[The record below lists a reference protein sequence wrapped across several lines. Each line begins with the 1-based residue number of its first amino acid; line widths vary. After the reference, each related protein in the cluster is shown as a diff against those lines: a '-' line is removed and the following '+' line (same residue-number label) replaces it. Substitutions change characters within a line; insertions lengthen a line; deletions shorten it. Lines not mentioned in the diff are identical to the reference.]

1 MSNMVL
7 RDASASK
14 NSHLLR
20 HMSRSKEVAIFVSDV
35 TSMEDQVVATAER
48 VEEL

>member
-1 MSNMVL
+1 MSNG
-7 RDASASK
+7 
-14 NSHLLR
+14 HLLR
-20 HMSRSKEVAIFVSDV
+20 HMARPEEVAIFVSDV